1 MEMPNVLSHVT
12 WGGWLVQIYEI
23 VIENEIMKMYSLKD
37 ASTLDALIQSFI
49 SVPHKNIR
57 KPLVL
62 WCFQGL
68 YNGNIGQK
76 GVSS

>member
-37 ASTLDALIQSFI
+37 ASTLDALIQSSI
-49 SVPHKNIR
+49 SVPQ
-57 KPLVL
+57 PLVL